1 MVQPVSEPKLSDSSS
16 FPICYLCLKTITD
29 YRDVPVRDEDA
40 LIAVIARMASFPGS
54 RLLSKPPA
62 GARLCRPCYDHLK
75 RAKDENI
82 VSKSQFDRIRV
93 LVFPF
98 WGFGPEPLRP
108 SSPPLCPGFHE
119 TQLDPNVRRKF
130 LRNLTS
136 ESVRRVENTLM
147 QYTQLNMELQA
158 QIFQQSHHQQVGGEG
173 EREENTDTSSALRQV
188 LSISRA
194 PPSRCQ
200 LRQQQQQ
207 SSNQFLKNQH
217 SSNLTSDNEQAVIIR
232 TDAIPSSGSSAVS
245 SAQQHSYHQLILQQQ
260 QQQQMLNTT
269 TAIMHT
275 YDSSTL
281 SRSDDKKMH
290 DNERTSENEERHHQL
305 SDQVA
310 AAPVAVEQSELQN
323 PSFNELQVTEDN
335 STSSGIKIVAA
346 KAQTGKRSNQ
356 DESSNA
362 GVRSDRRRSTYDAD
376 ENDDDQQYHQEQRK
390 RRQNSRSID
399 TRSEDTT
406 TAAAVLGTMAQQTQ
420 PAQPL
425 YYPHIYANP
434 SYYTYQQQPPQPYY
448 FAASHPRGSVA
459 LGTLHHPSITSFE
472 QRNIHPDIPPRPV
485 YLSTIPP
492 QTNMNLIQ
500 QQHPAAGQSP
510 GMFLSPQ
517 QTQNIFAVPTAV
529 AGANDNF
536 ATRRGD
542 TTVQQPSPLTW
553 QQSHGPSPPRSS
565 SA

>member
-98 WGFGPEPLRP
+98 WGFGPERLRP

-136 ESVRRVENTLM
+136 ESVRRVENTLI
-147 QYTQLNMELQA
+147 QYTQLNIELQA
-158 QIFQQSHHQQVGGEG
+158 RISHHQQVGGEAERG
-173 EREENTDTSSALRQV
+173 ERNTDTSSALSQV
-188 LSISRA
+188 LSIPRA
-194 PPSRCQ
+194 PPSRRQ
-200 LRQQQQQ
+200 LRQQQQ
-207 SSNQFLKNQH
+207 H
-217 SSNLTSDNEQAVIIR
+217 SSNFTSDNEQAVIIR
-232 TDAIPSSGSSAVS
+232 TDPITSSGSSAVS
-245 SAQQHSYHQLILQQQ
+245 SAQQHSHHQLILQQQQQQ

-275 YDSSTL
+275 DNYEDSSTL
-281 SRSDDKKMH
+281 SHSDTDKKMH
-290 DNERTSENEERHHQL
+290 DNEERHHQL
-305 SDQVA
+305 SDQA
-310 AAPVAVEQSELQN
+310 AEAQSEHKN
-323 PSFNELQVTEDN
+323 VSFDHKSQKAEDN
-335 STSSGIKIVAA
+335 SISSGVKIVS
-346 KAQTGKRSNQ
+346 AQIMTGKRSSN
-356 DESSNA
+356 DESINA
-362 GVRSDRRRSTYDAD
+362 DLCSSRRRSSYDD
-376 ENDDDQQYHQEQRK
+376 NDQEYHQEQRK
-390 RRQNSRSID
+390 LRENRSID
-399 TRSEDTT
+399 TRSEDSK

-425 YYPHIYANP
+425 YHPHVYAHP
-434 SYYTYQQQPPQPYY
+434 SCYTYQQQQPPQPYY
-448 FAASHPRGSVA
+448 FAAPYPPGSVA
-459 LGTLHHPSITSFE
+459 PGTPHHPSIIDFE
-472 QRNIHPDIPPRPV
+472 QRHIQPDMSPQPIY
-485 YLSTIPP
+485 YLSTVPP
-492 QTNMNLIQ
+492 QTNMNFIQ
-500 QQHPAAGQSP
+500 QQHPAGGPSP

-517 QTQNIFAVPTAV
+517 QTQNVFPISNSAT
-529 AGANDNF
+529 GANSNSE
-536 ATRRGD
+536 TRERG
-542 TTVQQPSPLTW
+542 TILQPYPVIW
-553 QQSHGPSPPRSS
+553 QLSHGLSPPKSS
-565 SA
+565 S